1 VNFCNLTTDEYKIL
15 CFAAEITSWIS
26 IILQQP
32 YGDRAIKQ
40 FQVEDWHKRFRDGR
54 ETIDDD
60 PRSGRP
66 STSTNEATVKYVR
79 GCEM

>member
-1 VNFCNLTTDEYKIL
+1 M
-15 CFAAEITSWIS
+15 
-26 IILQQP
+26 LQQA
-32 YGDRAIKQ
+32 YGDRAMKQ
-40 FQVEDWHKRFRDGR
+40 FQVEDWHKRSHDGR

-66 STSTNEATVKYVR
+66 STSTNEANVEHVR